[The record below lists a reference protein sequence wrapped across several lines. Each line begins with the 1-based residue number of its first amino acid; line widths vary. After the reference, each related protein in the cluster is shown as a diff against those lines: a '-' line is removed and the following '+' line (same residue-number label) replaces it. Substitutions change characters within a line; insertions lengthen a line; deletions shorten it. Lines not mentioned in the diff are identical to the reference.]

1 MRRGREKWIHFIG
14 AVMGLSMIIIFM
26 TTMTVRSQSNIEV
39 AEMERYYRDLETE
52 MVREVRGLLNDKG
65 YDNSG
70 VSLTR
75 VVEEDGSREYTL
87 TVHHRKITQLSDE
100 DKEALKL
107 QLQECNFKAEN
118 CSFNQEF
125 LVTDL

>member
-1 MRRGREKWIHFIG
+1 MRRGMIKGIHFIG

-26 TTMTVRSQSNIEV
+26 TTMTVRSQSDIEV
-39 AEMERYYRDLETE
+39 VELEHYYRELETE
-52 MVREVRGLLNDKG
+52 MVREVRGVLNDNG

-75 VVEEDGSREYTL
+75 VVNEDGSREYTL
-87 TVHHRKITQLSDE
+87 TVHHKKITQLNDE
-100 DKEALKL
+100 GREELKL
-107 QLQECNFKAEN
+107 ELQECNFNAEN

-125 LVTDL
+125 LVADL